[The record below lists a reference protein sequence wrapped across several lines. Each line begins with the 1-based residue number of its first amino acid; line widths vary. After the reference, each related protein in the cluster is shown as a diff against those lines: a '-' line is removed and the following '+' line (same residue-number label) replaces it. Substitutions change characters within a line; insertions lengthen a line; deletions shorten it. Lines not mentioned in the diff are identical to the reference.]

1 MGAIESKTF
10 KSGNSVAV
18 RLPSEIGFAAGMAVV
33 IERTGDTIT
42 IRPAQDAAAEKRSL
56 DEMIA
61 ALRAIGPVGEIG
73 ERDATRIPDRP
84 GPLAL
89 ADATSPGCR
98 SRYGRE
104 PVQ

>member
-1 MGAIESKTF
+1 MGVIESKTF

-18 RLPSEIGFAAGMAVV
+18 RLPRELGFAADVAVV

-42 IRPAQDAAAEKRSL
+42 IRPAQDAAAEKRRL

-73 ERDATRIPDRP
+73 ERDAVEIPERP
-84 GPLAL
+84 GL
-89 ADATSPGCR
+89 
-98 SRYGRE
+98 
-104 PVQ
+104 